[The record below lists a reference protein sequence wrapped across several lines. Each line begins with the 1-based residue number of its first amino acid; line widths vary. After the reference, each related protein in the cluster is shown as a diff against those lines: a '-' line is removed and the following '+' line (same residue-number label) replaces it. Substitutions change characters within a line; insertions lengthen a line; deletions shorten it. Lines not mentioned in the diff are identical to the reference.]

1 MGRLT
6 ANKCDL
12 PAFSCF
18 GLPVLYF
25 HEDTATGLCFVR
37 RPPRSAPKM
46 ALLDLIDE
54 LLVWSFKGLDVAD
67 DLVRLS
73 MSCKKLAALT
83 SSSRVLWLNIVFS
96 SAGSGRITDS
106 QLAAF
111 LKRVDA
117 RSCTALLRLQYC
129 KISGVGLLPLQ
140 GSEVLQFLDL
150 RQAHGPSAH
159 YPDRRK
165 YWDGEALLKLLE
177 SLQLSK
183 PADGHGGKHGKHG
196 KHVFVPLQMKPDSV
210 GHPWIDLVGDE
221 AVTDRIRAA
230 LISLIVMGSL
240 CSACKDDKDDQED
253 DDDQGD
259 LVDVNQ
265 LPECSVCRSKHCE
278 KCSTSSFY
286 LCAGCSLTVC
296 EACESDLPK
305 AEVCANDSC
314 PNWLCD
320 VCETDALQTCAACDE
335 KFCEECG
342 EDGDE
347 APDGEFHCRACAEAY
362 WDELEE

>member
-1 MGRLT
+1 
-6 ANKCDL
+6 
-12 PAFSCF
+12 
-18 GLPVLYF
+18 
-25 HEDTATGLCFVR
+25 
-37 RPPRSAPKM
+37 M

-140 GSEVLQFLDL
+140 GSEVLQCLDL

-159 YPDRRK
+159 YPDQRK

-183 PADGHGGKHGKHG
+183 PVNGHG
-196 KHVFVPLQMKPDSV
+196 KHVFVPLEMKPDSV
-210 GHPWIDLVGDE
+210 GHPWVNLVGSE
-221 AVTDRIRAA
+221 ALADRIRAA
-230 LISLIVMGSL
+230 LRSLIVTGSL
-240 CSACKDDKDDQED
+240 SCSACTTI
-253 DDDQGD
+253 
-259 LVDVNQ
+259 V
-265 LPECSVCRSKHCE
+265 S
-278 KCSTSSFY
+278 
-286 LCAGCSLTVC
+286 A
-296 EACESDLPK
+296 
-305 AEVCANDSC
+305 
-314 PNWLCD
+314 
-320 VCETDALQTCAACDE
+320 
-335 KFCEECG
+335 
-342 EDGDE
+342 
-347 APDGEFHCRACAEAY
+347 
-362 WDELEE
+362 

>member
-1 MGRLT
+1 MRDITPAAARALLQRVLSYGR
-6 ANKCDL
+6 AR
-12 PAFSCF
+12 
-18 GLPVLYF
+18 
-25 HEDTATGLCFVR
+25 VR
-37 RPPRSAPKM
+37 QSSERGAKM
-46 ALLDLIDE
+46 ALLYLIDE
-54 LLVWSFKGLDVAD
+54 LLVLSFKGIDVAD

-159 YPDRRK
+159 YPDQRK

-183 PADGHGGKHGKHG
+183 PADGHGTSSLLACGSR
-196 KHVFVPLQMKPDSV
+196 VFATTA
-210 GHPWIDLVGDE
+210 H
-221 AVTDRIRAA
+221 AA
-230 LISLIVMGSL
+230 DARSSLPAQVSTSL
-240 CSACKDDKDDQED
+240 C
-253 DDDQGD
+253 
-259 LVDVNQ
+259 
-265 LPECSVCRSKHCE
+265 
-278 KCSTSSFY
+278 
-286 LCAGCSLTVC
+286 
-296 EACESDLPK
+296 
-305 AEVCANDSC
+305 
-314 PNWLCD
+314 
-320 VCETDALQTCAACDE
+320 
-335 KFCEECG
+335 
-342 EDGDE
+342 
-347 APDGEFHCRACAEAY
+347 HCR
-362 WDELEE
+362 

>member
-1 MGRLT
+1 M
-6 ANKCDL
+6 
-12 PAFSCF
+12 
-18 GLPVLYF
+18 
-25 HEDTATGLCFVR
+25 
-37 RPPRSAPKM
+37 
-46 ALLDLIDE
+46 LDLIDE

-183 PADGHGGKHGKHG
+183 PADGHGKHGKCF
-196 KHVFVPLQMKPDSV
+196 VFMPLQMQPDSV
-210 GHPWIDLVGDE
+210 GHPFVDLVGDE
-221 AVTDRIRAA
+221 AITDRIRAA

-240 CSACKDDKDDQED
+240 SCSACKDDKDDK
-253 DDDQGD
+253 DDQD
-259 LVDVNQ
+259 DQ
-265 LPECSVCRSKHCE
+265 RR
-278 KCSTSSFY
+278 
-286 LCAGCSLTVC
+286 
-296 EACESDLPK
+296 
-305 AEVCANDSC
+305 
-314 PNWLCD
+314 
-320 VCETDALQTCAACDE
+320 DALRRCQHDAQRINVC
-335 KFCEECG
+335 
-342 EDGDE
+342 
-347 APDGEFHCRACAEAY
+347 
-362 WDELEE
+362 